1 MSDKY
6 ELPHLSEIFQVLQ
19 AGRHISFQDGVLF
32 FSLQEKLDDYT
43 DIFSSLGFELVSHP
57 KDFYYFRMKGKANT
71 DSTKQIALFIF
82 LLIEHLDRRENDL
95 ESALMDDRFHLNTL
109 PHLKTERYRELM
121 REVKI
126 SDEEG
131 LVSVIANMQRYGIA
145 TTYGRSS
152 FEFRAPVYRFFDL
165 CAEEITSQYEEVSVG
180 GDNDR

>member
-19 AGRHISFQDGVLF
+19 AGKHISFHDGTIFFALQD
-32 FSLQEKLDDYT
+32 KLDDFT
-43 DIFSSLGFELVSHP
+43 AIFSALGFELVSHP
-57 KDFYYFRMKGKANT
+57 KDFYYFKMKGKANT

-95 ESALMDDRFHLNTL
+95 ESALMDNRFHLNTL

-126 SDEEG
+126 TDEEG
-131 LVSVIANMQRYGIA
+131 LVSVITNMQRYGIA
-145 TTYGRSS
+145 ITYGRLS
-152 FEFRAPVYRFFDL
+152 FEFRSPVYRFFDL
-165 CAEEITSQYEEVSVG
+165 CADEITAQHEEAG
-180 GDNDR
+180 MGADND

>member
-19 AGRHISFQDGVLF
+19 AGKHISFQDGTIF
-32 FSLQEKLDDYT
+32 FALQDKLDDFIA
-43 DIFSSLGFELVSHP
+43 IFSALGFELVSHP
-57 KDFYYFRMKGKANT
+57 KDFYYFRMKGKTNT

-95 ESALMDDRFHLNTL
+95 ESALMDNRFHLNTL

-126 SDEEG
+126 TDEEG

-145 TTYGRSS
+145 ITYGRSS
-152 FEFRAPVYRFFDL
+152 FEFRSPVYRFFDL
-165 CAEEITSQYEEVSVG
+165 CAEEITARHDKAG
-180 GDNDR
+180 MGADND